1 MIPHVGLLLLLMTAP
16 GSNKTDQHASA
27 RGSLKVTA
35 LVTSSVSVT
44 FAPDGTPTVIVANA
58 PADAATLTLLSTPSP
73 AETKLKASK
82 QTTHKDKKIKGTLNE
97 SAR

>member
-1 MIPHVGLLLLLMTAP
+1 MIPHAVLLLLLMTAP
-16 GSNKTDQHASA
+16 GANKGGQHSSAS
-27 RGSLKVTA
+27 GSLTVTA
-35 LVTSSVSVT
+35 IVTSSVSVT
-44 FAPDGTPTVIVANA
+44 FSADGTQTVIVANA
-58 PADAATLTLLSTPSP
+58 PADAATLTLLSTPSL